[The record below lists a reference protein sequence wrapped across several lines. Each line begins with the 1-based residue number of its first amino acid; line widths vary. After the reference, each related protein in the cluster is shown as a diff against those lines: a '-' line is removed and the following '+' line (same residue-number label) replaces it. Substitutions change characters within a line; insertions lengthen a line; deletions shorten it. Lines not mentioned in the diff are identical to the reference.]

1 MLLFSSPV
9 YLVRTAP
16 AECVTMRHMERASVR
31 DLHLKTSALIKNVA
45 QGQTYVIESRGVPVA
60 ELRPIGPRRAT
71 NKLPDREA
79 FIRKL
84 PRSKTDTGRM
94 LEEDRI

>member
-1 MLLFSSPV
+1 
-9 YLVRTAP
+9 
-16 AECVTMRHMERASVR
+16 MRHMERASVR

-60 ELRPIGPRRAT
+60 ELRPITARRAT

-84 PRSKTDTGRM
+84 PRSKTDTGRI

>member
-1 MLLFSSPV
+1 
-9 YLVRTAP
+9 
-16 AECVTMRHMERASVR
+16 MRHMERASVR

-60 ELRPIGPRRAT
+60 ELRPIGTRRAT
-71 NKLPDREA
+71 TKLPDREA

-84 PRSKTDTGRM
+84 PRSKTDTGRI